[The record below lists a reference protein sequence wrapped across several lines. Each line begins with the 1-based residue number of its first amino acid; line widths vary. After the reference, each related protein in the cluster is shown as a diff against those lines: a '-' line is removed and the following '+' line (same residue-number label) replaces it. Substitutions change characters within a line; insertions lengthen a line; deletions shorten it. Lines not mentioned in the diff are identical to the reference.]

1 MCVQVGVDDPPHRF
15 LIVPA
20 RLQLLPLAAVSHHHK
35 VVLKL
40 RFQFKEW
47 PDIIFQIELSMRS
60 LISKPCESALGKE
73 SQRTVHHGQVKSLR
87 RHGQTSAAEGNDRLR
102 LPAAGLVQK
111 QAVWGSVKAPTASF
125 SEFER
130 SINEGQADTPHG
142 YSCAGG
148 NLSHCCTDWINKW
161 DERRLRV
168 SARENLIALF
178 PGPPPNS
185 GKGSGNQNLIPT
197 HLLS

>member
-15 LIVPA
+15 RIVPA
-20 RLQLLPLAAVSHHHK
+20 RLQLFPLAAVSHHHK

-40 RFQFKEW
+40 HLQFKER
-47 PDIIFQIELSMRS
+47 PEVVLQMELSIGS
-60 LISKPCESALGKE
+60 LFSKTGQSAVGKA
-73 SQRTVHHGQVKSLR
+73 SQRTVNQGQVKSLR

-111 QAVWGSVKAPTASF
+111 RAVWGPVKAPTASF

-130 SINEGQADTPHG
+130 SINEGQTDAPHG

-148 NLSHCCTDWINKW
+148 NLSPGCYDWINKC
-161 DERRLRV
+161 EKRPLRV
-168 SARENLIALF
+168 PAREELIADL
-178 PGPPPNS
+178 PGSRPNF
-185 GKGSGNQNLIPT
+185 GIARGQQKLIRR
-197 HLLS
+197 